1 MLFEWKKKLWMENEW
16 DCTGYCGWRI
26 HGIVQ
31 EIVDGEYMGL
41 YGKLW
46 KDAGRIKNGN

>member
-1 MLFEWKKKLWMENEW
+1 MLFEWKKKLWMENAW
-16 DCTGYCGWRI
+16 DCTGNCGWRM
-26 HGIVQ
+26 HGIVR
-31 EIVDGEYMGL
+31 EIVDGKYMGL